1 LRVKQALLSAA
12 LVTILST
19 TLTVKATAYCLQG
32 YTRTGTYT
40 SRGTI
45 AVDPRV
51 IPLGSIVYIEG
62 FNGYYVAEDTGS
74 GVIGSH
80 IDIWFDDCNSA
91 IQFGVQYLEVTWTN

>member
-1 LRVKQALLSAA
+1 VKISSALLS
-12 LVTILST
+12 LILAT
-19 TLTVKATAYCLQG
+19 TLTVKATAYCLTG

-74 GVIGSH
+74 GVLGNH
-80 IDIWFDDCNSA
+80 IDIWMESCDEA
-91 IQFGVQYLEVTWTN
+91 IRWGVRYLEVTWTQ

>member
-1 LRVKQALLSAA
+1 MKIKHAILGAA
-12 LVTILST
+12 LATILST
-19 TLTVKATAYCLQG
+19 TITVKATAYCLTG

-62 FNGYYVAEDTGS
+62 FNGYYVAEDTGG

-80 IDIWFDDCNSA
+80 IDIWMESCDAA
-91 IQFGVQYLEVTWTN
+91 IQWGVRYLEVTY